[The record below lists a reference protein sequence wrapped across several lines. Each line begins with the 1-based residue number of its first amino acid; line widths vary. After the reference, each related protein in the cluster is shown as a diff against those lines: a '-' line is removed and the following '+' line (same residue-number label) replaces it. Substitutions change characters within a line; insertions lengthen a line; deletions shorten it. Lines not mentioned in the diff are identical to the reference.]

1 MMIKQYDMTMKTT
14 YIHPNTA
21 IITLHTKQFLTQ
33 GSGGVGS
40 GSTLGNAYNKNDESF
55 SREQRSGWTDDDD

>member
-1 MMIKQYDMTMKTT
+1 MMIKQDEMTMKTA
-14 YIHPNTA
+14 YIHPKTC

-40 GSTLGNAYNKNDESF
+40 NSTLGNAYNQNDVSY